1 MKQGG
6 KTRLLIVDDD
16 REVCSVLSLY
26 LEEDADFLIDTAGTA
41 KEALAKNSAEPY
53 DIIVTDLKMPG
64 MGGIELIK
72 EIKKEK
78 NIMEFIIVTAYASV
92 DTAIEAVK
100 LGAFDYVVKPFKFDE
115 LRIVIKNAKDKVDL
129 KKTNEVLLRKL
140 EDLHREIDTYSKV
153 KQRPRSSD

>member
-1 MKQGG
+1 MKEDG

-16 REVCSVLSLY
+16 KEILSVLSLY
-26 LEEDADFLIDTAGTA
+26 LEEDADFAIDTASTE
-41 KEALAKNSAEPY
+41 KEALAKNSAAPY

-72 EIKKEK
+72 EIKREE
-78 NIMEFIIVTAYASV
+78 NILEFIIITAYASV

-129 KKTNEVLLRKL
+129 KKTNEALLRKL
-140 EDLHREIDTYSKV
+140 QDIHREIDIYSKA
-153 KQRPRSSD
+153 KQKRRSPD

>member
-1 MKQGG
+1 MKQTD

-16 REVCSVLSLY
+16 REIRSVLSLY
-26 LEEDADFLIDTAGTA
+26 LEEDTDLVVDTAGSGE
-41 KEALAKNSAEPY
+41 EALARNGTSPY

-72 EIKKEK
+72 EIKKQER
-78 NIMEFIIVTAYASV
+78 ITEFIIITGYASV

-115 LRIVIKNAKDKVDL
+115 LQIMINNAKDKVNL
-129 KKTNEVLLRKL
+129 KKANEDLMKKL
-140 EDLHREIDTYSKV
+140 QDLHREIDIYSKA
-153 KQRPRSSD
+153 KQKSYSPD